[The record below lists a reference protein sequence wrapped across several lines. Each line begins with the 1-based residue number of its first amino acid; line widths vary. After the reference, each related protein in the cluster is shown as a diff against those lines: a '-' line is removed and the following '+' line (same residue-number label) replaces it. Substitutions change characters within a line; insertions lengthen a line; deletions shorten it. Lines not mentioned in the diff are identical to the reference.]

1 MRPHRTKS
9 EPKELL
15 GTATEVV
22 RSLRTKGE
30 VAEGLLETAT
40 EVVSLLRPKSEP
52 KELLDTASDSLA
64 AMRGRAHRDTH
75 RDTLLKAG
83 LIAGGMAALTA
94 GSAAIS
100 SLRRRTEAS
109 S

>member
-1 MRPHRTKS
+1 MRPRGTKS

-15 GTATEVV
+15 DSASEVV
-22 RSLRTKGE
+22 RFLRTKSE
-30 VAEGLLETAT
+30 ATEGLLDAAT
-40 EVVSLLRPKSEP
+40 ELMSVLRPKSEP
-52 KELLDTASDSLA
+52 KQLLDTASGSLGA
-64 AMRGRAHRDTH
+64 IRDRAH

-83 LIAGGMAALTA
+83 LIAGGVAALTA

>member
-1 MRPHRTKS
+1 MRPLRTKS
-9 EPKELL
+9 EPQELL

-22 RSLRTKGE
+22 RFLRTKGE
-30 VAEGLLETAT
+30 AAEGLLETAT

-64 AMRGRAHRDTH
+64 AMRGRTH
-75 RDTLLKAG
+75 RDRLLKAG